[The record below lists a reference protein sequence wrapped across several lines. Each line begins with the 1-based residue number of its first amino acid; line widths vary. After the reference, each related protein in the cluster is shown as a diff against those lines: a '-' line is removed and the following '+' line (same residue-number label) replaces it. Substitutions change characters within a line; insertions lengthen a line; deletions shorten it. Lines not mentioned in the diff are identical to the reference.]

1 MRRSTAY
8 TSHQTAHICCW
19 DCAMAKWLCTR
30 CLADDDDTTAVW
42 MLRGNSLGV
51 VLASITAA
59 PSCVVFP
66 RWQSL
71 SWISSVVDR
80 ASGPVPCCYF
90 RPTLA
95 PDVRACVCNV
105 SSSRITCDHSITA
118 A

>member
-1 MRRSTAY
+1 MHRSTAY
-8 TSHQTAHICCW
+8 TSRRTAPICCW
-19 DCAMAKWLCTR
+19 GCAMAKWLCTR

-42 MLRGNSLGV
+42 MLLGSGLGV

-59 PSCVVFP
+59 PSCVMFP
-66 RWQSL
+66 RCQSL
-71 SWISSVVDR
+71 SWTSSVVVC
-80 ASGPVPCCYF
+80 ASVPVSSWCF

-95 PDVRACVCNV
+95 RDVRACVCNV